1 MYDGR
6 RLVDY
11 TPVQCEEVNRT
22 VSDCVAEFLTMLFQ
36 VVVSTKEQVILSLDN
51 GAREDETNLSAMTI

>member
-11 TPVQCEEVNRT
+11 TPVQREEAYSR
-22 VSDCVAEFLTMLFQ
+22 VSDCVAELLTMLFQ
-36 VVVSTKEQVILSLDN
+36 VVVSTKEQVSLSL
-51 GAREDETNLSAMTI
+51 RKMIME